1 MNAGYSLGA
10 FVVILWGLALGLF
23 RWACFLLLVL
33 ITFWMWTDDGTH
45 PETRAWVSRNI
56 FTPVVETIIKP
67 AVEWCGEWCIPEEGE
82 S

>member
-33 ITFWMWTDDGTH
+33 ITFWMWTDDGITLKPAH
-45 PETRAWVSRNI
+45 GSAETSSPPWWK
-56 FTPVVETIIKP
+56 TIIKP
-67 AVEWCGEWCIPEEGE
+67 AVEWCGEWCIPKEGE